1 MTGTSDND
9 LSELDLIKR
18 ECVQM
23 IAALKELHEEETNLR
38 KENEILAQ
46 QAVLSG
52 SKGGL
57 DGAKKKG
64 RKKPA
69 SASATLEKT
78 QDSKWAG
85 ENDGS

>member
-1 MTGTSDND
+1 MMGSNNNNP
-9 LSELDLIKR
+9 SELDLIKK
-18 ECVQM
+18 ECSEM
-23 IAALKELHEEETNLR
+23 IAVLKELHEEETNLR

-46 QAVLSG
+46 QAVLAG

-69 SASATLEKT
+69 PASKKT
-78 QDSKWAG
+78 EDLKSTG